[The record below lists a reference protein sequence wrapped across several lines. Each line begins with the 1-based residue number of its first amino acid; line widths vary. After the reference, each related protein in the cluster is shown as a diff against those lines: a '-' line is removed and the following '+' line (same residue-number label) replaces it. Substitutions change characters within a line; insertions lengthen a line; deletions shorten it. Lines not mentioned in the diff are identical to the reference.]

1 MSEKIGITRDRRAE
15 RELAT
20 RVEKLKSNGPPVTL
34 DPETRSIHFLRG
46 ACSRATLLLP
56 EFYLFIGSRVKD
68 DNCCSIAGFP
78 GVAFKHATEFSSINT
93 VSLVCRKLFD
103 QKVKGLTGANFA
115 KSSDETLKKVAKHWC
130 QQSGKSQKEALA
142 ALNFLKIIFRDCAK
156 GQNQLLAQ
164 DDMLRRRIGLIK
176 QHADRRAAH
185 ISLDSFAFTV
195 LDCAHVVAAIVV
207 IGEII
212 RSFDGPSPNPNYFD
226 LLDHAS
232 LEAATHLFPD
242 MPSLR
247 LLEQIDINAFAKQCW
262 QSKIKLGRQMMFN
275 ELSYATGWF

>member
-1 MSEKIGITRDRRAE
+1 M
-15 RELAT
+15 
-20 RVEKLKSNGPPVTL
+20 
-34 DPETRSIHFLRG
+34 
-46 ACSRATLLLP
+46 
-56 EFYLFIGSRVKD
+56 
-68 DNCCSIAGFP
+68 
-78 GVAFKHATEFSSINT
+78 
-93 VSLVCRKLFD
+93 SLVCRKVFD
-103 QKVKGLTGANFA
+103 QKARGLTGANFA
-115 KSSDETLKKVAKHWC
+115 KSSDVTLKKVAKHWC
-130 QQSGKSQKEALA
+130 QQSSKSQKEALA
-142 ALNFLKIIFRDCAK
+142 ALNYLRIIFRDCAK

-226 LLDHAS
+226 LWAHAS

-247 LLEQIDINAFAKQCW
+247 LLEQIDINTFAKQCW
-262 QSKIKLGRQMMFN
+262 QSEIKLGRQMMFN